1 MDVEAAGDAKR
12 HQWPGGRRQL
22 DQLGTSSGPAG
33 FFRSIFSIH
42 HPMMGKPW
50 ETPNFDQKIG
60 GSFGKS
66 S

>member
-1 MDVEAAGDAKR
+1 MWKQRVTPNVISGQAAG
-12 HQWPGGRRQL
+12 GSS
-22 DQLGTSSGPAG
+22 TSSGPAG